1 MTEPSMEKKSSDIL
15 SVSVPPEM
23 KVYLD
28 KNQKINRSKLFQDAV
43 NAIRYPTS
51 KKIQPAILLL
61 CIMGVIGGLTITML
75 AGLIFQILNQIF
87 ALGML
92 VLGLTLSIISLL
104 TFMKAK
110 KESKKI
116 LKSVESARL

>member
-1 MTEPSMEKKSSDIL
+1 MTEPSIEKKSSDIL

-28 KNQKINRSKLFQDAV
+28 KNPKINRSKLFQDAV
-43 NAIRYPTS
+43 NAVRYPTS
-51 KKIQPAILLL
+51 KKVQPAILLL

-75 AGLIFQILNQIF
+75 AGLVFQILNQIF

-110 KESKKI
+110 KESKRM
-116 LKSVESARL
+116 LERT